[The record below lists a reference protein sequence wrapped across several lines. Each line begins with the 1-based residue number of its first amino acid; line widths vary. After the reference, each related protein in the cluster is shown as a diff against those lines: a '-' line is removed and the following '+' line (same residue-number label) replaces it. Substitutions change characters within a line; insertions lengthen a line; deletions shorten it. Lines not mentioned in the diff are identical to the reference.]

1 MTDYMLWCDSYICK
15 SVRMQVWEEAKFT
28 AESFPAPYS
37 CLPEDRVSSLGPL
50 PATPGFPRGSRSF
63 PAGVFQKERSPQR
76 ASHIYFIL
84 LAWAIVLVQ
93 VWFNLWILQLLP
105 IPVAG
110 NTHTHTHSLA
120 NLKCGTFAQLTV
132 VDFYS
137 SVGTEEGGGPLWS
150 EELRRADPRLLVGG
164 AGEARAWTRRGA
176 VAWTNQRPGSVHAAC
191 RHQGNVSGSSSSW
204 FSSSSFSYL
213 GLHPP
218 KHTGWL

>member
-1 MTDYMLWCDSYICK
+1 MTDSMLWCDSYICK

-110 NTHTHTHSLA
+110 NTHTHSHSQTWNAAHSHNCDGGWFLFQ
-120 NLKCGTFAQLTV
+120 CGYWRRWWSTLVWRASPSGPSPPGGRCWR
-132 VDFYS
+132 S
-137 SVGTEEGGGPLWS
+137 SGVNEK
-150 EELRRADPRLLVGG
+150 RRCCLDQSKAWLSSCCVSTPR
-164 AGEARAWTRRGA
+164 
-176 VAWTNQRPGSVHAAC
+176 
-191 RHQGNVSGSSSSW
+191 
-204 FSSSSFSYL
+204 
-213 GLHPP
+213 
-218 KHTGWL
+218 

>member
-1 MTDYMLWCDSYICK
+1 M
-15 SVRMQVWEEAKFT
+15 
-28 AESFPAPYS
+28 
-37 CLPEDRVSSLGPL
+37 SSLGPL

-110 NTHTHTHSLA
+110 NTHTHTLTR
-120 NLKCGTFAQLTV
+120 NLEMLHIRTTV
-132 VDFYS
+132 TVIDFYS

-150 EELRRADPRLLVGG
+150 EELR
-164 AGEARAWTRRGA
+164 
-176 VAWTNQRPGSVHAAC
+176 
-191 RHQGNVSGSSSSW
+191 
-204 FSSSSFSYL
+204 
-213 GLHPP
+213 
-218 KHTGWL
+218 